1 MFEKIITDFIFLFA
15 TIDPIGTVAIFAGL
29 TSRYK
34 KLQRRHIAM
43 MAIFYAGSVLLGSM
57 LLGQLILTHM
67 GIRMISLQVAGGV
80 ILFIFALKMIFSD
93 FHEPEGKEV
102 TSENDHS
109 IAVFPLAIPVISSPG
124 AIMASILITDNNK
137 FTFWEQC
144 AAALSLLAILALTY
158 LMMLLSDRILKIT
171 GKNGAAI
178 MVKVIGMLLAALSVE
193 LIMEAIG
200 IERWLVPVEH

>member
-1 MFEKIITDFIFLFA
+1 MLEKIVTDFIFLFA

-29 TSRYK
+29 TSSYQ
-34 KLQRRHIAM
+34 KLQRRQIAM
-43 MAIFYAGSVLLGSM
+43 MAIFYAGSVLLGAM
-57 LLGQLILTHM
+57 LIGQLILTHM

-93 FHEPEGKEV
+93 FHEPEGKV
-102 TSENDHS
+102 TAENDHS
-109 IAVFPLAIPVISSPG
+109 IAVFPLAIPVIASPG

-137 FTFWEQC
+137 YIWWEQG
-144 AAALSLLAILALTY
+144 AAALTLLAILAMTY
-158 LMMLLSDRILKIT
+158 FMMMLADRILKIT

-178 MVKVIGMLLAALSVE
+178 MIKVIGMLLAALSVE

-200 IERWLVPVEH
+200 IERWLAPVEH